1 MNFFLKQTLLLVS
14 FFLMNTS
21 FSQDSLETKKFFNPE
36 LIEVGAGLG
45 LDAFGSSGVVLSLQP
60 SLILPFTER
69 IHFGIKPNLTYFRD
83 LVSNSDDIIFG
94 ASILGRGYFS
104 ENFYGQLEFEEL
116 NANAPGISTTNPRQ
130 WIPSLMIGGGYRKK
144 IDIVS
149 TYVTGMYIVNYR
161 STNSVYPRPIVIRAG
176 VTFLLSELMRK

>member
-1 MNFFLKQTLLLVS
+1 MKYIFTFLIS
-14 FFLMNTS
+14 FLAILPVFC
-21 FSQDSLETKKFFNPE
+21 QDSLDTKKFFNPD

-45 LDAFGSSGVVLSLQP
+45 LDAFGSSGLVLSVQP
-60 SLILPFTER
+60 SLIVPFTER

-83 LVSNSDDIIFG
+83 LVSNNDDIIFG
-94 ASILGRGYFS
+94 GSILGRGYFS

-116 NANAPGISTTNPRQ
+116 NANAPGINATNPRQ

-149 TYVTGMYIVNYR
+149 TYVTGMYILNHK
-161 STNSVYPRPIVIRAG
+161 SFNSVYPRPIVIRAG
-176 VTFLLSELMRK
+176 VTFLLKDLMKK